1 VLKVTPD
8 SVVMFEFVR
17 YPTTSSRP
25 PWVRVMWMMEVWR
38 PSFVS
43 LTVNFAGPDW
53 VRRRKSRWRAMVW
66 GWFWEES
73 VLKKCVL
80 ATWRKTAVTNPP

>member
-1 VLKVTPD
+1 MLKLTPD
-8 SVVMFEFVR
+8 SALMFEFVK

-25 PWVRVMWMMEVWR
+25 PWVRVMWMTEVCL

-43 LTVNFAGPDW
+43 LTLNVAEPDW

-66 GWFWEES
+66 GWFWEER
-73 VLKKCVL
+73 VVEKCVE
-80 ATWRKTAVTNPP
+80 ATCMNTAVTNPP